1 MNFSYE
7 KFLKPLV
14 PGEKTIRVYDNAET
28 LKYILNPF
36 VVRTVYVRNNILY
49 VSLDSSKS
57 TTLDFST
64 PNEANL
70 AAKKL
75 QNYIDSIKNN
85 NVPSWIQQAVE
96 LEAQYYTKGPTG
108 STGSFGPQGD
118 QGPQGVPG
126 YSSYDVW
133 VQAGNTGTLQQ
144 YLDSIKGPIGPT
156 GPMAFGDTDK
166 LLVTGQTIQATEDG
180 EDIVLVTK
188 GSGNLLFKID
198 RDGWVSNYGNTGN
211 SSGDIWSSGV
221 ALDNDGN
228 VYTTGGDLNSLYT
241 WVTKFAPNGNILW
254 QRQLDRYSSGESI
267 VFANNY
273 LYVMMSDLD
282 DISLMGNILV
292 AKMSTS
298 GNLVSLWSFD
308 DNSSGNIPEGFSITV
323 DELDNVYYTGMQYN
337 DSSNLY
343 DIIVGKLNT
352 NTHTIEW
359 IKVIDGTDGTPNADD
374 RGYVIKYKGDHV
386 YVAGRLSNNGNT
398 SDIRT
403 DMFVAKFDKDG
414 AKVWAKV
421 IGNSVNFY
429 EALSMTIEDDAS
441 VFLSGSRLNSDGSP
455 TGTYNNFYL
464 KLTPLGQIDWS
475 KALDGLDRTIV
486 DIETDGD
493 GVFVISTQST
503 SSTPPRTS
511 TDLLL
516 MKISKSTGDIMWQQY
531 IGTNNRD
538 SVWGNIIEIQYF
550 LPVGR
555 GHKVLVAD
563 EAGKSVYVAGLT
575 KEGNTTYH
583 NAFLLSYDQKSLPS
597 GTYSNWKIDD
607 ANFDTIAITDLYN
620 RDTTNVSGISIQ
632 PQLSDSSGHSVTQ
645 ILTSTFSS
653 IGFDD
658 TITLLSPNTELF
670 VKGII
675 NIDGNYTFPRSSGE
689 KGQVLTY
696 VDDTHVLDWR
706 DQSLTVTFNDY
717 EEIFYREVGTSS
729 MTIHTDPI
737 NGLSSGHFDD
747 TYFTVALPFYVSF
760 MGNTYNTV
768 YVGSNSLITFG
779 AGVGSAGL
787 GFTYKNPPYPG
798 IFIAAADRSLNNLYT
813 RTTSDQ
819 FTIRFEGGTSSTTSS
834 GLIWEATFNSDSGMV
849 DVTIVQNNSI
859 NPGFSCIKDAGM
871 ITKQFLANA
880 GKTFRIYKGYGQN
893 TTTANRILLNNI
905 SGVSY
910 SIVPD
915 PNVPEQSFV
924 SIDLT
929 LDGVNSGFTSFGTT
943 GSNVSINSGSSWT
956 LHAGIELGMDEHVY
970 TKEIYSGDQ
979 GLYMQVVIPSLS
991 ADQDRMRLGLFKSSG
1006 VWSASVILANNIGN
1020 TGYLHI
1026 YDTIGNVITYGQ
1038 SYVGGDTLTIFSDG
1052 QTVYFKINGV
1062 TQITCPFVSLP
1073 TDTYS
1078 FRAQTNI
1085 QAVGAQIMS
1094 TDYTFTGFKFYPTGG
1109 VTPQHSL
1116 VASTTTTVS
1125 SPTVV
1130 YDLSGGSVW
1139 YHSSVSNDY
1148 TANFVNVPTIDD
1160 RVVTVNVIISQ
1171 GSTAYA
1177 PTTIQINGNTYSVKW
1192 KDGISSANINKVDSF
1207 EFNFIRSGG
1216 SWVQVLGD
1224 VKKYG

>member
-14 PGEKTIRVYDNAET
+14 AGEKTIRVYDNSET
-28 LKYILNPF
+28 LIYILNPF

-49 VSLDSSKS
+49 VSLDSARP
-57 TTLDFST
+57 TMAFTT

-75 QNYIDSIKNN
+75 QQYIDSIKNS

-198 RDGWVSNYGNTGN
+198 RDGWLVNYGNTGN
-211 SSGDIWSSGV
+211 SSEHIWSSGV

-228 VYTTGGDLNSLYT
+228 VYMTGGDLNSLYT

-254 QRQLDRYSSGESI
+254 QRQLDRYSSGEAI

-273 LYVMMSDLD
+273 LYVMMSDLHTEL
-282 DISLMGNILV
+282 LMGNILV

-298 GNLVSLWSFD
+298 GNFVSMWSFD

-337 DSSNLY
+337 GLLNLY
-343 DIIVGKLNT
+343 DIIIGKLNT
-352 NTHTIEW
+352 NTSAIEW
-359 IKVIDGTDGTPNADD
+359 IKVINGTTSSDI
-374 RGYVIKYKGDHV
+374 GYVIKYKGDHV
-386 YVAGRLSNNGNT
+386 YVAGRLSNYGNT
-398 SDIRT
+398 TDIRT
-403 DMFVAKFDKDG
+403 DMFVAKFDKNGD
-414 AKVWAKV
+414 KVWAKV
-421 IGNSVNFY
+421 IGNSDNFF
-429 EALSMTIEDDAS
+429 EALSMTVEDDAS
-441 VFLSGSRLNSDGSP
+441 VFLSGSRLNSDGTS
-455 TGTYNNFYL
+455 TETYNNFYL
-464 KLTPLGQIDWS
+464 KLDHLGQIVWS

-493 GVFVISTQST
+493 GVFAISTQST

-531 IGTNNRD
+531 IGTNSRD
-538 SVWGNIIEIQYF
+538 SVWGNVIEQEKSI
-550 LPVGR
+550 PVGR
-555 GHKVLVAD
+555 GHKVLVTD

-575 KEGNTTYH
+575 KEGNTTKH

-620 RDTTNVSGISIQ
+620 RETTNVSDIFIQ
-632 PQLSDSSGHSVTQ
+632 SQLSDASVHSVTE

-675 NIDGNYTFPRSSGE
+675 NIDGNYTFPRSAGE
-689 KGQVLTY
+689 RGQVLTY
-696 VDDTHVLDWR
+696 VDETKVLGWR

-729 MTIHTDPI
+729 MTIHNDPLI
-737 NGLSSGHFDD
+737 GSSSGHFDD
-747 TYFTVALPFYVSF
+747 TYFTVILPFEISF
-760 MGNTYNTV
+760 MGNNYDTV

-779 AGVGSAGL
+779 NGVGSAGL
-787 GFTYKNPPYPG
+787 GFTSKNPPYPG
-798 IFIAAADRSLNNLYT
+798 IFIAAADRSLNKLYT
-813 RTTSDQ
+813 RATSDQ
-819 FTIRFEGGTSSTTSS
+819 FTIRFEGGTSSNPSS
-834 GLIWEATFNSDSGMV
+834 GLIWETTFNSYSGMV

-859 NPGFSCIKDAGM
+859 NAGFSCIKDAGM

-915 PNVPEQSFV
+915 PNAPEQSFV
-924 SIDLT
+924 SVDLD
-929 LDGVNSGFTSFGTT
+929 LGGVNSSFTSFGTT
-943 GSNVSINSGSSWT
+943 GSNVSINSASSWT
-956 LHAGIELGMDEHVY
+956 FHTGIELGKDEHVY

-979 GLYMQVVIPSLS
+979 GLYMQVVLPSLYVVE
-991 ADQDRMRLGLFKSSG
+991 DRMRLGLFKSSG
-1006 VWSASVILANNIGN
+1006 VWSASVILVKNIGN

-1026 YDTIGNVITYGQ
+1026 CNTFGNVIDYSQ

-1085 QAVGAQIMS
+1085 QAFGAQIMS
-1094 TDYTFTGFKFYPTGG
+1094 TDYTFTDFKFYPTGG

-1116 VASTTTTVS
+1116 VASTTTIVS

-1177 PTTIQINGNTYSVKW
+1177 PTTIQINGDVYPVKW
-1192 KDGISSANINKVDSF
+1192 KDGISSADINKVDSF

>member
-14 PGEKTIRVYDNAET
+14 AGEKTIRVYDNTET
-28 LKYILNPF
+28 IRYILNPF

-57 TTLDFST
+57 TLDFTT

-75 QNYIDSIKNN
+75 QEYIDTIKNT
-85 NVPSWIQQAVE
+85 NVPGWIQQAVE
-96 LEAQYYTKGPTG
+96 VEAQYYTKGPTG

-126 YSSYDVW
+126 YSSYDIW
-133 VQAGNTGTLQQ
+133 VQSGNTGTLQQ

-198 RDGWVSNYGNTGN
+198 RDGWLVNYGNTGN
-211 SSGDIWSSGV
+211 SSADIWSSGV

-228 VYTTGGDLNSLYT
+228 IYITGGDLNSLYT

-254 QRQLDRYSSGESI
+254 QRQLDRYSSGEAI

-273 LYVMMSDLD
+273 LYIMMSDLD
-282 DISLMGNILV
+282 NILLSGNILI

-298 GNLVSLWSFD
+298 GSLVSMWSFD
-308 DNSSGNIPEGFSITV
+308 PSTISIPEGFSIAV

-337 DSSNLY
+337 DSTKLY
-343 DIIVGKLNT
+343 DIIIGKLNT
-352 NTHTIEW
+352 NTSTIEW
-359 IKVIDGTDGTPNADD
+359 MKVITSDASSDD
-374 RGYVIKYKGDHV
+374 RGYIIRYKGDHI
-386 YVAGRLSNNGNT
+386 YVAGRLSNYGN
-398 SDIRT
+398 SFDVRT

-414 AKVWAKV
+414 TKVWAKV

-429 EALSMTIEDDAS
+429 EALSMTVEEDGS
-441 VFLSGSRLNSDGSP
+441 VFLSGSRLNTDGSS

-464 KLTPLGQIDWS
+464 KLNPLAQIEWA
-475 KALDGLDRTIV
+475 KALNGLDRTIV

-493 GVFVISTQST
+493 GVFAISTQST

-516 MKISKSTGDIMWQQY
+516 MKISKSTGSIMWQQY
-531 IGTNNRD
+531 IGTNSRD
-538 SVWGNIIEIQYF
+538 SVWANVIELQYS

-555 GHKVLVAD
+555 GHKVLIAD
-563 EAGKSVYVAGLT
+563 EVGKSVYVAGLT
-575 KEGNTTYH
+575 KEGGTAFN

-597 GTYSNWKIDD
+597 GTYSNWMIDD
-607 ANFDTIAITDLYN
+607 ATFTTIDINDLYN
-620 RDTTNVSGISIQ
+620 RETTNVSGIFIQ
-632 PQLSDSSGHSVTQ
+632 SQLNDTSVHSVTQ
-645 ILTSTFSS
+645 ILTSTFSA

-658 TITLLSPNTELF
+658 KLTLLSPNTELF

-675 NIDGNYTFPRSSGE
+675 NIDNNYTFPRSAGE
-689 KGQVLTY
+689 KGQILTY
-696 VDDTHVLDWR
+696 VDDTHLLGWR

-717 EEIFYREVGTSS
+717 EEIFYREVGVSS
-729 MTIHTDPI
+729 MSLHNDPL

-747 TYFTVALPFYVSF
+747 TYFTITLPFDVNF
-760 MGNTYNTV
+760 MGNVYDTV

-779 AGVGSAGL
+779 NGVGSAGL
-787 GFTYKNPPYPG
+787 GFTSKNPPYPG

-813 RTTSDQ
+813 RVTSDQ
-819 FTIRFEGGTSSTTSS
+819 FTIRFEGGTSSNTSS
-834 GLIWEATFNSDSGMV
+834 GLIWEATFNSNSGMM
-849 DVTIVQNNSI
+849 DVTIVQNDSI
-859 NPGFSCIKDAGM
+859 NPGFSCIKDATT
-871 ITKQFLANA
+871 ITKQFSADA

-893 TTTANRILLNNI
+893 TTNTNRVLLNNI

-910 SIVPD
+910 SII
-915 PNVPEQSFV
+915 PNPNAPEQSFV
-924 SIDLT
+924 SIDLN
-929 LDGVNSGFTSFGTT
+929 LDGSNSSFTSFGTT
-943 GSNVSINSGSSWT
+943 GSNVSINSASSWT
-956 LHAGIELGMDEHVY
+956 FHAGIEIGMDEYIY

-991 ADQDRMRLGLFKSSG
+991 SDQDRMRLGLFKSTG
-1006 VWSASVILANNIGN
+1006 VWSASVILVNNFGN
-1020 TGYLHI
+1020 TGDLHI
-1026 YDTIGNVITYGQ
+1026 YDTVGNVITYSL
-1038 SYVGGDTLTIFSDG
+1038 SYVGGDVLTIFSDN

-1062 TQITCPFVSLP
+1062 TQITCPFVSLS

-1078 FRAQTNI
+1078 FRAETNI
-1085 QAVGAQIMS
+1085 QALGTQMMS
-1094 TDYTFTGFKFYPTGG
+1094 VDYTFTDFKFYPTGG
-1109 VTPQHSL
+1109 VTPKHSL
-1116 VASTTTTVS
+1116 VASTTTNITSSTVN
-1125 SPTVV
+1125 
-1130 YDLSGGSVW
+1130 YDLSGSSVW

-1148 TANFVNVPTIDD
+1148 TANFINVPTIND
-1160 RVVTVNVIISQ
+1160 RIVTVSVIISQ

-1177 PTTIQINGNTYSVKW
+1177 PTTIQINGDTHSVKW
-1192 KDGISSANINKVDSF
+1192 KDGISSANINKVDLF
-1207 EFNFIRSGG
+1207 EFSFIRSVGN
-1216 SWVQVLGD
+1216 WVEVLGD
-1224 VKKYG
+1224 IKKYG